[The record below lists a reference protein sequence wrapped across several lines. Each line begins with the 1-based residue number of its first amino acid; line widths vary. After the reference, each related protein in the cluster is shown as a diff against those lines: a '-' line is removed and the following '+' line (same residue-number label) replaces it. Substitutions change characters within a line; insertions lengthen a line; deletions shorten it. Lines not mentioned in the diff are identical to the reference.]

1 MLANPMLAELTIDDL
16 SRRYEGSFVKYND
29 SVVLVKSFTAS
40 FGGKVSIGFAGLEG
54 YEEKPFDYRLL
65 DISRPLPR
73 WVIVP
78 DGEEAPYFINYTFAR
93 QFVRGFNPENTTIR
107 RCRVKRNI
115 LPSFACCIILQ
126 EFYKEPMKKQRITLK
141 EALNIE
147 TDKLLSSQILLS
159 RNADGDSVDVFFREK
174 YIGVVGKVLR
184 EFEQEMTELIGDYIN
199 EHPVGEAEEAIR
211 RFGNA
216 AVGQRKKAQHILAIN
231 EIPEEIDA
239 IGEILN
245 GEPRVF
251 QDPNAP
257 HPQPRNRNR
266 G

>member
-16 SRRYEGSFVKYND
+16 SSRYEDSFVKYND

-40 FGGKVSIGFAGLEG
+40 LDGKVIIGFTGLEG

-78 DGEEAPYFINYTFAR
+78 DGGEASYFINYTFAR

-147 TDKLLSSQILLS
+147 ADKLLSSQILLS

-184 EFEQEMTELIGDYIN
+184 EFEQEMTELIGDYVN

-216 AVGQRKKAQHILAIN
+216 AVGQRKKAQFVLEVD
-231 EIPEEIDA
+231 EIQEQVDP
-239 IGEILN
+239 IGE
-245 GEPRVF
+245 VF
-251 QDPNAP
+251 NERIGARPAVNAP
-257 HPQPRNRNR
+257 HPQPRNRDR
-266 G
+266 D